1 MDAASTE
8 GASPGRDLQEFFPW
22 KFSVRDGGGKGF
34 IEFPSCKLF
43 LTGRSVL
50 ILLFV
55 LVWLSILSIWVRR
68 MYKKMMR
75 LLKTARKGGNK
86 KTVSIGWKYFRTCRP
101 LMLREDLVMGSSN
114 LRKKAMLEIYPEW
127 EETGDMAAG
136 SFSEGAWIHFLPW
149 LAIGGVSTLLG
160 WWKIP
165 IISCCNCNL
174 STVSPGKWGSAYDL
188 PFTMGLFFFR
198 KRAAQFDPGA
208 EKFPGTRRE
217 SQLSGSTHLGWL
229 LLWQLCLST
238 RGRKGISDHPH
249 RCRPNEQPAVFRD
262 LWNSSCESGSS
273 QHHQSGIFLLFFL
286 SVVSQLIS
294 IRLDY
299 FQLD

>member
-1 MDAASTE
+1 
-8 GASPGRDLQEFFPW
+8 
-22 KFSVRDGGGKGF
+22 
-34 IEFPSCKLF
+34 
-43 LTGRSVL
+43 
-50 ILLFV
+50 
-55 LVWLSILSIWVRR
+55 
-68 MYKKMMR
+68 
-75 LLKTARKGGNK
+75 
-86 KTVSIGWKYFRTCRP
+86 
-101 LMLREDLVMGSSN
+101 MGSSN

-188 PFTMGLFFFR
+188 PFTMGLLFFR

-238 RGRKGISDHPH
+238 RGRKGISNHPH
-249 RCRPNEQPAVFRD
+249 RCRPNEQVWQFSVTCETVAVKVEVRSITKVVFFCCFF
-262 LWNSSCESGSS
+262 WV
-273 QHHQSGIFLLFFL
+273 LLVNL
-286 SVVSQLIS
+286 SVSDWITFNWINCLCQPFF
-294 IRLDY
+294 D
-299 FQLD
+299 FQLRWQKNNTHHFLPQLHLKTPPLLNWSAPDRWGGRCLSSSLGNF